1 MSKRIGDMKKII
13 IIIFISFGVI
23 SAPVFSSDYHS
34 VGKMKCKDITE
45 ALITYDVDINEKI
58 TDWANGY
65 VTGRNYPDNNIAE
78 DIGTD
83 WQVENS
89 LLFMIRRY
97 CRDHPWAMN
106 IDAMEHIY
114 NNRLQKNKIY

>member
-1 MSKRIGDMKKII
+1 MKKII

-45 ALITYDVDINEKI
+45 ALITYDVDMNEKI

-89 LLFMIRRY
+89 LLFI
-97 CRDHPWAMN
+97 
-106 IDAMEHIY
+106 
-114 NNRLQKNKIY
+114 

>member
-1 MSKRIGDMKKII
+1 MKKIMF
-13 IIIFISFGVI
+13 IIFISFGVI
-23 SAPVFSSDYHS
+23 SVPVFSSDYHS

-45 ALITYDVDINEKI
+45 ALITYDVDMNEKI

-65 VTGRNYPDNNIAE
+65 VTGRNYPDNNITE

-83 WQVENS
+83 DQVENS

>member
-1 MSKRIGDMKKII
+1 MKKII
-13 IIIFISFGVI
+13 FIIFISFGVI
-23 SAPVFSSDYHS
+23 SVSAQSSEFHAI
-34 VGKMKCKDITE
+34 GKMKCKDITE

-83 WQVENS
+83 WQAENS